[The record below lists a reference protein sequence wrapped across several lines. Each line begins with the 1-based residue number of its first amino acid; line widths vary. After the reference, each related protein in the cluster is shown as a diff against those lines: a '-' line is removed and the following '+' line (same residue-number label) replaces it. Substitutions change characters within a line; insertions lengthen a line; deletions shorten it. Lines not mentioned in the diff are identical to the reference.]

1 MLVKGRRYFGTVADF
16 SIEKDCGHINP
27 ADDGEDT
34 VFFWGI
40 VVEGDQAATIY
51 DGASVEFSVT
61 REGAGWAHAVRS
73 CRSGT
78 VVYVNDIRG
87 FGFIRPADG
96 GEDIRFHRTNAMN
109 RLGINEIVEFLVN
122 EDPQVMPQALEV
134 RLHDDI

>member
-27 ADDGEDT
+27 ADDGEGM

-40 VVEGDQAATIY
+40 VVEGDKAATIY

-61 REGAGWAHAVRS
+61 RDGHML
-73 CRSGT
+73 
-78 VVYVNDIRG
+78 
-87 FGFIRPADG
+87 PADG
-96 GEDIRFHRTNAMN
+96 GEDIRFHQTNAIN